1 MPESIPKFRTHGDQ
15 YVESAFSFVYEDYMT
30 MTVCS
35 IVSGGLGSCMSGS
48 SRVQDK
54 NIRKRHARFEQ
65 NRIGCACLQSSIIF
79 CDFEA
84 GVDRDADGCHS
95 VVMLLRTQYSHDV
108 RKTLL
113 YLMHVYLF
121 GCGDCSFV
129 IVHYLMSMIQS
140 LMTYSISPANCVTGS
155 LSISWEAVSSSPNEE
170 LLSMIS
176 TCSSS
181 KLSGSSPYSKISLR
195 GIMSES
201 HYRIVELRQARGS
214 AGCCYR
220 SLAWWAWSLRNQP
233 A

>member
-1 MPESIPKFRTHGDQ
+1 
-15 YVESAFSFVYEDYMT
+15 V
-30 MTVCS
+30 
-35 IVSGGLGSCMSGS
+35 SCMSGS
-48 SRVQDK
+48 IVYKTRISGQGMP
-54 NIRKRHARFEQ
+54 RFEQ

-79 CDFEA
+79 CDFET

-95 VVMLLRTQYSHDV
+95 VVMLLRTQYSHNV
-108 RKTLL
+108 QKTLL

-129 IVHYLMSMIQS
+129 IVHYLMSIIQS
-140 LMTYSISPANCVTGS
+140 LMTYSISPANCVTVS

-201 HYRIVELRQARGS
+201 HYQIVELRQARG
-214 AGCCYR
+214 
-220 SLAWWAWSLRNQP
+220 
-233 A
+233 